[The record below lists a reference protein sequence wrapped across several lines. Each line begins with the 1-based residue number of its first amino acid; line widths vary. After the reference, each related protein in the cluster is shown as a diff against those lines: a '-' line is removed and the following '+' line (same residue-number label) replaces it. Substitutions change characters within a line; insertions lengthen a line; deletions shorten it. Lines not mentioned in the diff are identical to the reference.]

1 MSHVS
6 RSKLYTLVSML
17 SFAVGVLALD
27 AGVSGLFP
35 LFVVVISF
43 FSFVINSFLCLFGG
57 KREDGFDAYQKANQT
72 RSEALVKGLED
83 SNK

>member
-57 KREDGFDAYQKANQT
+57 KREDGFDSYQKANQT
-72 RSEALVKGLED
+72 RSGALVKGLED
-83 SNK
+83 SSK

>member
-6 RSKLYTLVSML
+6 RLKIYTLVSMF
-17 SFAVGVLALD
+17 SFAIEELALQ

-43 FSFVINSFLCLFGG
+43 FSFVINSILCLFGH
-57 KREDGFDAYQKANQT
+57 KFENAK
-72 RSEALVKGLED
+72 E
-83 SNK
+83 

>member
-72 RSEALVKGLED
+72 RSRALVKGLED

>member
-83 SNK
+83 SSK

>member
-6 RSKLYTLVSML
+6 RLKIYTLVSIF
-17 SFAVGVLALD
+17 SFAIGVLALQ

-43 FSFVINSFLCLFGG
+43 FSFVINSFLCLFGH
-57 KREDGFDAYQKANQT
+57 KYENAK
-72 RSEALVKGLED
+72 E
-83 SNK
+83 

>member
-1 MSHVS
+1 
-6 RSKLYTLVSML
+6 ML

-72 RSEALVKGLED
+72 RSRALVKGLED

>member
-6 RSKLYTLVSML
+6 RFKIYTLVSMF
-17 SFAVGVLALD
+17 SFAIGVLALQ

-43 FSFVINSFLCLFGG
+43 FSFVINSFLFLFGH
-57 KREDGFDAYQKANQT
+57 KYENAK
-72 RSEALVKGLED
+72 E
-83 SNK
+83 

>member
-1 MSHVS
+1 MSHES

-17 SFAVGVLALD
+17 SFGVGVLALD

-57 KREDGFDAYQKANQT
+57 KYDDAFSTYQEANKA
-72 RSEALVKGLED
+72 RAGALVKGFD
-83 SNK
+83 SKEK

>member
-57 KREDGFDAYQKANQT
+57 KREDGVDAYQKANQT

-83 SNK
+83 SSK

>member
-6 RSKLYTLVSML
+6 RTKLYTLVSML
-17 SFAVGVLALD
+17 SFAVGLLVLD

-83 SNK
+83 SSK

>member
-17 SFAVGVLALD
+17 SFGVGVLSLD

-43 FSFVINSFLCLFGG
+43 FSFVINSFLCLFGV
-57 KREDGFDAYQKANQT
+57 KHEDGFDAYQKANQA
-72 RSEALVKGLED
+72 RSSALVKGLED